1 MRKIDGMFCWI
12 FSKTIKLSFSSKE
25 NLNLLKFILYFAI

>member
-1 MRKIDGMFCWI
+1 MRKIDDLRCWI
-12 FSKTIKLSFSSKE
+12 FSKTIELLFSTKE